1 MRVMLVFL
9 ILMLGACEGSF
20 VTVGD
25 KGREARIDR
34 SSAARDACLA
44 KNAAADEA
52 NSTDPTSIARAVAQA
67 CAPET
72 EKLVEASNRDG
83 DPKVAEAIRQNS
95 EFRAM
100 GYVLKAR
107 RQAIF

>member
-1 MRVMLVFL
+1 MRPILVCVAL
-9 ILMLGACEGSF
+9 LLGACEGSF

-25 KGREARIDR
+25 KGREARIDK

-44 KNAAADEA
+44 RYAAADEA
-52 NSTDPTSIARAVAQA
+52 SNADPASLARTVALACTS
-67 CAPET
+67 ET
-72 EKLVEASNRDG
+72 EKLIEASSRDG

-100 GYVLKAR
+100 GYVLKVR